1 MKDFVVGI
9 PWYSRESYAGVVE
22 VMADR
27 RHLPA
32 RFEEWLARAERNVK
46 DYETQGLTIK
56 RVQID
61 ARIFLQWCKLLS
73 FRPDAHARSVFAE
86 QQARATDTE

>member
-9 PWYSRESYAGVVE
+9 PWYTRETYADVVE
-22 VMADR
+22 VMSDR

-32 RFEEWLARAERNVK
+32 TFEEWLALAERNVK
-46 DYETQGLTIK
+46 NYETQGLTVK
-56 RVQID
+56 RVQMD

-86 QQARATDTE
+86 QHARATDTE